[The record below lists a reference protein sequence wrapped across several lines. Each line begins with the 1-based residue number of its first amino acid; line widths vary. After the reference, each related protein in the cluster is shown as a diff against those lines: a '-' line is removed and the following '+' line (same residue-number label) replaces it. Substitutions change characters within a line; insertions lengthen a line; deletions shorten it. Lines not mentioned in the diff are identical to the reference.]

1 MQVPESTGFQA
12 PIAPMQNMAP
22 QQQAMPGQQ
31 AASYYPNMGNVFY
44 SFKRACNN
52 FWKKKNDVHYEKRAN
67 IDSTTPKRYVYA
79 WYDWFNYILW

>member
-12 PIAPMQNMAP
+12 PFAPMQNMAP
-22 QQQAMPGQQ
+22 QQQAMPAQQ

-52 FWKKKNDVHYEKRAN
+52 FVKKK
-67 IDSTTPKRYVYA
+67 
-79 WYDWFNYILW
+79 